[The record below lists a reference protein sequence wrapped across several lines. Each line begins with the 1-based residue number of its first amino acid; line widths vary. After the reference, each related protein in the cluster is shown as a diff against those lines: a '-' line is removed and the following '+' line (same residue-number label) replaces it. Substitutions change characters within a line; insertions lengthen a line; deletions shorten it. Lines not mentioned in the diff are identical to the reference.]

1 MNYAQMHVF
10 IRGID
15 GMKRFFSASFSAA
28 AVIWLFS
35 GVAAAQ
41 VFTPPGDGKRLFDG
55 LCQDCHGA
63 NGVGDEAPALN
74 HALAADDAALRKI
87 IRDGIPERGMPRV
100 RRMTEGE
107 VEVLAA
113 YVRTLG
119 GGRPATV
126 AGNSDKG
133 HALYQRLD
141 CASCHVVDGA
151 GGTFGPDLSKVGQR
165 RSPAWLRQAL
175 TDPGKLGLK
184 GVQGILQNGFTEY
197 LPVSVVEKNGSEVRG
212 FRVNEDSF
220 TIQLRDAQ
228 GKLYSFR
235 KADVTNIDKQAGRSM
250 MPSYKDR
257 LSAGDTD
264 DLVAY
269 LYSLGRAK

>member
-1 MNYAQMHVF
+1 MNRNICLIVL
-10 IRGID
+10 
-15 GMKRFFSASFSAA
+15 AA
-28 AVIWLFS
+28 AVFASAGI
-35 GVAAAQ
+35 AAAQ
-41 VFTPPGDGKRLFDG
+41 TFTPPGDGKKLFDG
-55 LCQDCHGA
+55 LCQDCHGT

-74 HALAADDAALRKI
+74 HALGADDATLRKI

-100 RRMTEGE
+100 RRMTEPE
-107 VEVLAA
+107 IEVLAA
-113 YVRTLG
+113 YVRSLG
-119 GGRPATV
+119 AGRTETV
-126 AGNSDKG
+126 AGNAEKG
-133 HALYQRLD
+133 RGVYQRLD
-141 CASCHVVDGA
+141 CASCHVVEGT

-165 RSPAWLRQAL
+165 RSAAWLRQAL
-175 TDPGKLGLK
+175 LDPGTLK
-184 GVQGILQNGFTEY
+184 SKGALGILQNGFTEY

-235 KADVTNIDKQAGRSM
+235 KGDVANVDKQPGRSM
-250 MPSYKDR
+250 MPSYKGR

>member
-1 MNYAQMHVF
+1 M
-10 IRGID
+10 R
-15 GMKRFFSASFSAA
+15 RLFSKSLETAA
-28 AVIWLFS
+28 ALLLLT

-41 VFTPPGDGKRLFDG
+41 TFTPPGDGKRLFDG
-55 LCQDCHGA
+55 LCQDCHGI
-63 NGVGDEAPALN
+63 NGAGDEAPALN
-74 HALAADDAALRKI
+74 HALTADDATLRKI

-100 RRMTEGE
+100 RRMTEAE

-113 YVRTLG
+113 YVRSLG
-119 GGRPATV
+119 AGRAVTI

-133 HALYQRLD
+133 RAVYQRLD
-141 CASCHVVDGA
+141 CASCHVIDGA
-151 GGTFGPDLSKVGQR
+151 GGTFGPELSKVGQR

-175 TDPGKLGLK
+175 TDPGTLRSK
-184 GVQGILQNGFTEY
+184 GVQGILQNGFSEY

-220 TIQLRDAQ
+220 TIQVRDAQ

-235 KADVTNIDKQAGRSM
+235 KADVTNIDKQPGRSL

-257 LSAGDTD
+257 LSASDTD

>member
-1 MNYAQMHVF
+1 MRRPYSITIATV
-10 IRGID
+10 
-15 GMKRFFSASFSAA
+15 A
-28 AVIWLFS
+28 AVFGLA

-41 VFTPPGDGKRLFDG
+41 TFTPPGDGKKLFDG

-74 HALAADDAALRKI
+74 HALAADDTALRKI

-100 RRMTEGE
+100 RRMTEPE

-113 YVRTLG
+113 YVRSLG
-119 GGRPATV
+119 AGRAETV
-126 AGNSDKG
+126 AGDAGKG
-133 HALYQRLD
+133 HALYQQLD
-141 CASCHVVDGA
+141 CASCHVVDGI
-151 GGTFGPDLSKVGQR
+151 GGTFGPELSKAGER

-175 TDPGKLGLK
+175 LDPGKLQSK
-184 GVQGILQNGFTEY
+184 GVQGILQNGFSEY

-235 KADVTNIDKQAGRSM
+235 KSDVTNIDKQPGRSL
-250 MPSYKDR
+250 MPSYRDR
-257 LSAGDTD
+257 LSAGDAN